1 MLEKFITPSYSLKR
15 KTAKWE
21 DIKQGHLSIIF
32 LRHSDLFTIFTRC
45 RLLKFNFSDV
55 YLLYNKGICFYF
67 KGFDLD
73 GSSSNIL
80 HNNLPEQSSIKQKQS
95 FLISSNSGS

>member
-1 MLEKFITPSYSLKR
+1 MQI
-15 KTAKWE
+15 
-21 DIKQGHLSIIF
+21 IKIY
-32 LRHSDLFTIFTRC
+32 
-45 RLLKFNFSDV
+45 FSDV

-95 FLISSNSGS
+95 FLISSNSGSWLGMK